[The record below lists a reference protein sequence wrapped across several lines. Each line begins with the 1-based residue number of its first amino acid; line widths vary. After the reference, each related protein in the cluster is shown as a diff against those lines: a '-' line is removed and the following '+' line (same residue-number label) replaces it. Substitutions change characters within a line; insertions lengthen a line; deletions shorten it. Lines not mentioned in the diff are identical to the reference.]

1 MTTTVKV
8 LLLLAA
14 VLVVAYLVLSAGT
27 SGGDAEARRLVAEGA
42 RLVDVRTPQEF
53 AASHLP
59 GAVNVPVQELDRRMS
74 ELGPKD
80 EPIVLYCRSGS
91 RSAYAA
97 RMLHDAGYSVVYD
110 LGAMSS
116 W

>member
-1 MTTTVKV
+1 VTTGFKIVLVLAVV
-8 LLLLAA
+8 LL
-14 VLVVAYLVLSAGT
+14 VAYLSFSRS
-27 SGGDAEARRLVAEGA
+27 SGADAEARQLVANGA

-53 AASHLP
+53 ASAHLP
-59 GAVNVPVQELDRRMS
+59 GAVNIPVQELDRRMA

-97 RMLHDAGYSVVYD
+97 RMLHGAGYSAVYD
-110 LGAMSS
+110 LGAMNA

>member
-1 MTTTVKV
+1 MTTTMKIV
-8 LLLLAA
+8 LLLAA
-14 VLVVAYLVLSAGT
+14 VLVVAFVMMW
-27 SGGDAEARRLVAEGA
+27 SGGSGADPDARRLVAEGA
-42 RLVDVRTPQEF
+42 RLVDVRTPEEF

-59 GAVNVPVQELDRRMS
+59 GAVNIPVQELDRRMT

-97 RMLHDAGYSVVYD
+97 RMLHDAGYGAVYD